1 MTAVHRVALVLLVD
15 VHGDVKDPH
24 NWAEAAV
31 RRHLSGVRLGLPAL
45 LDLPER
51 QRGRDIEVVAVG
63 IQTPR
68 RALQS
73 GALDVVV
80 RQPAGAEEGP

>member
-1 MTAVHRVALVLLVD
+1 MTAVHRVALVLFVD
-15 VHGDVKDPH
+15 VHGDVQDPH

-31 RRHLSGVRLGLPAL
+31 RRHLATPRLGLPAP

-51 QRGRDIEVVAVG
+51 VRDRGIGVVAVG
-63 IQTPR
+63 IHTPLA
-68 RALQS
+68 ALQS

-80 RQPAGAEEGP
+80 RQPAGAS